1 MDVVAVALV
10 PVAGLLIVAGA
21 AVRIVVVALKGTASR
36 DRAPVLRAV
45 AEVIRAVRGRGND
58 HR

>member
-1 MDVVAVALV
+1 MNVIALALV
-10 PVAGLLIVAGA
+10 PVTALLVVAGA
-21 AVRIVVVALKGTASR
+21 AVWIVVVALKGTTSR

-58 HR
+58 R